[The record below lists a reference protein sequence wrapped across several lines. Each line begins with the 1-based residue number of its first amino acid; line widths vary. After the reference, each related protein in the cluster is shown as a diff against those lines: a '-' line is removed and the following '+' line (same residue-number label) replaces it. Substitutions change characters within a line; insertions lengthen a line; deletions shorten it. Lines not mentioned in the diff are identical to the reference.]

1 MRIKEIRMKDFKS
14 FHNEAV
20 IKLEPGFTGVTG
32 PNGSGKSNILDAIIF
47 VLGQKGSKSMRVQKL
62 SELIFNGGSNKKP
75 ANSCSVTII
84 FDNKS
89 REIPINNDNI
99 EITRVVKLVGNNEDY
114 SSNFYI
120 NGKKVSQHEIESILH
135 KIRIN
140 VDTYNIVQQGDITD
154 IIKLPPK
161 ERRKI
166 IDAISGISIYD
177 EEIEKSETKKADIS
191 QGMAQLQY
199 KYNDLSERQKILK
212 YDKEQAEKF
221 FILKKKYEEE
231 KAAKKWKTYYIL
243 QNTLKSYQE
252 ECKAIEQTI
261 SNADINK
268 KELEKVMSSKNDEK
282 NLLSK
287 ELKEKMDYKNNI
299 ILQEKQKYTETRAK
313 LEEKLENIKNQLQKN
328 DEMSSEN
335 KKEIDVRTKSKND
348 LIKEIEKIKISIQK
362 NTESLSKNNV
372 EFENIKKKIK
382 ESSDEYNE
390 LEKKKIA
397 LGKDIEKNNEQIK
410 MINEQKMEISK
421 KIEDN
426 VIEKNR
432 VANTIKEIDL
442 KIEQSSKNEGTEL
455 DNLIKKNKE
464 LSNAFYNQ
472 HAYVSTL
479 SNELKKIENEIYTL
493 EREKGKLEGRKEIQ
507 TDSVINAIY
516 DLKKS
521 GEEGIIGALKDLITV
536 DEKYQKAVSVAMGSR
551 MNSLIVTD
559 ENVAAKCIEYL
570 KEHRIGRAT
579 FLPLNKLNVKPK
591 EVLSDTLK
599 KGFVL
604 GYCRDLIKISPQY
617 KVALDYAIGDT
628 IVVDTIDNAK
638 SIMGGKRI
646 VTLDGDLIEANNAMI
661 GGHLQKEQYQLSS
674 KTNELFEITG
684 KISKLSEEK
693 DNLSYE
699 HDMAEKKLKKIQD
712 ELNAIGI
719 EIEKAKANKENNAN
733 NITLLNEQKESFV
746 KRYKEIENEISELN
760 NKTSEI
766 NKKLM
771 ELNTSNEKIKVELEK
786 IEKLASKLNA
796 NEMGKPYTEL
806 EKSIEILRNSIEQL
820 KQELSKK
827 EAELSSTEER
837 INDLERK
844 NKEISKENEV
854 AKKEMQGYI
863 EELRVTNDKINS
875 ADQVLSK
882 LDESYKE
889 ISKKMEEI
897 EQEIKELTSKIKK
910 FDDEIN
916 SKKFVLGTMQRKV
929 EETETEITKA
939 QLELDV
945 VANETL
951 TNMPMSSLE
960 KLISEHEKEIN
971 NFGNVNMKAIEE
983 YAEIESTVKSLKE
996 SMYKMEEEI
1005 KGIEKVVEEINKH
1018 KKERFMETFNQINK
1032 NFIELYSQL
1041 SMGGSAELILEDP
1054 NNVFEYGLIIKAK
1067 PVGKKVLRL
1076 EALSGGEKSLVA
1088 LTFIMAIQK
1097 FEPSPFYVLD
1107 EVDMFL
1113 DAVAAER
1120 VAKMISS
1127 ISKNIQVIMISLR
1140 KASLKETD
1148 KIYGITHNGKGESI
1162 VINKDLSNLKLMGKE
1177 SNMAVEGGEA

>member
-1 MRIKEIRMKDFKS
+1 MRIKEIHMKDFKS
-14 FHNEAV
+14 FHDEAI

-75 ANSCSVTII
+75 ASSCSVTII

-99 EITRVVKLVGNNEDY
+99 EITRVVKLIGNNDDY

-177 EEIEKSETKKADIS
+177 EEIEKSEIKKAEIN
-191 QGMAQLQY
+191 QNMVQLQY
-199 KYNDLSERQKILK
+199 KYNDLLERQTVLK

-252 ECKAIEQTI
+252 QCNSLEQII
-261 SNADINK
+261 SNANVNK
-268 KELEKVMSSKNDEK
+268 KELENKLSSKNDEK

-299 ILQEKQKYTETRAK
+299 ILQEKQKYTEMRAK
-313 LEEKLENIKNQLQKN
+313 LEEKLENIKNQLQKHT
-328 DEMSSEN
+328 EMLSEN
-335 KKEIDVRTKSKND
+335 KKEIEVRIKNKND
-348 LIKEIEKIKISIQK
+348 LVKEIEKIKISIQK
-362 NTESLSKNNV
+362 STEELSKNNS

-397 LGKDIEKNNEQIK
+397 LQKDAERNNEQIK
-410 MINEQKMEISK
+410 MINDQKMEISK
-421 KIEDN
+421 KIEEY
-426 VIEKNR
+426 VIEKNS
-432 VANTIKEIDL
+432 VANSIKEIDF
-442 KIEQSSKNEGTEL
+442 KIEQSSKNEDIEL

-493 EREKGKLEGRKEIQ
+493 EREKGKLEGRKETQ
-507 TDSVINAIY
+507 SNTVIEAIY

-521 GEEGIIGALKDLITV
+521 GEDGIIGALKDLISV
-536 DEKYQKAVSVAMGSR
+536 DEKYQKAVFVAMGSR
-551 MNSLIVTD
+551 MNSIIVTN
-559 ENVAAKCIEYL
+559 ENVAAKSIEYL

-579 FLPLNKLNVKPK
+579 FIPLNKINVKPK
-591 EVLSDTLK
+591 EVLDTLK
-599 KGFVL
+599 KEFVL

-628 IVVDTIDNAK
+628 IVVDTIENAK

-646 VTLDGDLIEANNAMI
+646 VTLEGDLIEANNAMI
-661 GGHLQKEQYQLSS
+661 GGHLQKEQYQFSS
-674 KTNELFEITG
+674 KNNELFEITG

-693 DNLSYE
+693 DNISYE
-699 HDMAEKKLKKIQD
+699 YDMAEKTLKKIQED
-712 ELNAIGI
+712 LNRIGV
-719 EIEKAKANKENNAN
+719 EIEKAKAKKSNNAN
-733 NITLLNEQKESFV
+733 NISLLNEQKESFV
-746 KRYKEIENEISELN
+746 KRYKEIEEEIKDLN
-760 NKTSEI
+760 DKTSEI
-766 NKKLM
+766 NKRLM
-771 ELNTSNEKIKVELEK
+771 DLNTSNEKIKVELEK
-786 IEKLASKLNA
+786 IEKQMSKLNA
-796 NEMGKPYTEL
+796 NEIGKPYTEL
-806 EKSIEILRNSIEQL
+806 EKSIEILRNNIEQL

-827 EAELSSTEER
+827 GAELSSTEER
-837 INDLERK
+837 VNDLEIKSR
-844 NKEISKENEV
+844 EIIEENEV
-854 AKKEMQGYI
+854 AKKGMLDYT
-863 EELRVTNDKINS
+863 EELRITNDKINS

-882 LDESYKE
+882 LDESYQQ
-889 ISKKMEEI
+889 ISRKMEGI
-897 EQEIKELTSKIKK
+897 DQEIKELTAKIKYY
-910 FDDEIN
+910 DNELT
-916 SKKFVLGTMQRKV
+916 SKKLVLDTMQRKV
-929 EETETEITKA
+929 EETETEINKA

-945 VANETL
+945 VANESL
-951 TNMPMSSLE
+951 TNMSMSALDQ
-960 KLISEHEKEIN
+960 LISEHEKELN

-996 SMYKMEEEI
+996 SMSKMEEEI
-1005 KGIEKVVEEINKH
+1005 KGIEKVVEEVNKH

-1041 SMGGSAELILEDP
+1041 SMGGSAELMLENSDD
-1054 NNVFEYGLIIKAK
+1054 VFEGGLIIKAK

-1127 ISKNIQVIMISLR
+1127 ISKNIQIIMISLR

-1162 VINKDLSNLKLMGKE
+1162 VLTKDLSNLKLMGKE